1 MTTLATV
8 KLIYDYH
15 YWRIGRLLNSCENKL
30 KAAESRLEK
39 LVQNGAQVTAEPA
52 DLG

>member
-1 MTTLATV
+1 MLQGLDTLS
-8 KLIYDYH
+8 L
-15 YWRIGRLLNSCENKL
+15 RLKVHCENKL

-39 LVQNGAQVTAEPA
+39 LVQNGTQVTAEPA